1 MENHEAI
8 PFTGSLN
15 KSSHENSDSGFV
27 HHLSL
32 PPSPLRYLNHIE
44 KRLWDVEQKILLA
57 DEQKKLLVSQVSYYK
72 TKISDL
78 QHDLKIR
85 RQISSRDANDVDR
98 LKRALAHMKHE
109 ACTQYKRNLEMM
121 IGGDSGSEKTTDS
134 VCRTSRSEENPG
146 RRFWGCGNYDRD
158 SCKVCHFFEWVD
170 PDVLVGANVVLQ
182 RLERKIEDQSK
193 EIKLLKKFVLFLI
206 CVELIKLLL
215 Y

>member
-1 MENHEAI
+1 MSS
-8 PFTGSLN
+8 SLVTSIN
-15 KSSHENSDSGFV
+15 TRPKCHCG
-27 HHLSL
+27 
-32 PPSPLRYLNHIE
+32 
-44 KRLWDVEQKILLA
+44 
-57 DEQKKLLVSQVSYYK
+57 
-72 TKISDL
+72 
-78 QHDLKIR
+78 
-85 RQISSRDANDVDR
+85 
-98 LKRALAHMKHE
+98 
-109 ACTQYKRNLEMM
+109 
-121 IGGDSGSEKTTDS
+121 TDS